1 MTGETLH
8 NAVHEMAVDSYL
20 RNLKMPGAL
29 REYRE
34 LARQAVAGGVGP
46 IPFLED
52 VLAHEMESRRR
63 NQIAQ
68 RLRDARFPYPKDLE
82 NFDFAQAPSV
92 PKAKIL
98 DLARGEFSRE
108 HENLILIGPSGL
120 GKTHLGIG
128 ICRQLIY
135 EGYRTR
141 FVTISTLMNELL
153 QAQSRLDLPRCLKLW
168 SRYDLIMIDEIGFVP
183 LSADGARL
191 LFQFFAE
198 MYERRSLLLTTNLEF
213 SRWPEVFGDPVMTSA
228 LLDRLTHR
236 AHLIALSGESFRF
249 RQAKQRAEQ
258 TAATELH
265 N

>member
-1 MTGETLH
+1 MTDDALQSTL
-8 NAVHEMAVDSYL
+8 HEMAVDAYL
-20 RNLKMPGAL
+20 RSLKMPGAL

-34 LARQAVAGGVGP
+34 LARQAVLDGLAP

-52 VLAHEMESRRR
+52 VLGREMESRRQ

-68 RLRDARFPYPKDLE
+68 RLRDAHFPYPKDLAG
-82 NFDFAQAPSV
+82 FDFTATPAV

-98 DLARGEFSRE
+98 ALARGEFTRE
-108 HENLILIGPSGL
+108 HENLVLIGPSGL
-120 GKTHLGIG
+120 GKTHLGLG
-128 ICRQLIY
+128 ICRQVIHQ
-135 EGYRTR
+135 GYRAR
-141 FVTISTLMNELL
+141 FTTVTALMNELL
-153 QAQSRLDLPRCLKLW
+153 QAQSRFDLPKCLRLW
-168 SRYDLIMIDEIGFVP
+168 ARYDLIMVDEIGFVP
-183 LSADGARL
+183 LSVDGARL

-236 AHLIALSGESFRF
+236 AQLIVLSGESYRF
-249 RQAKQRAEQ
+249 REARERAGQ
-258 TAATELH
+258 TAAVG